1 MQKKSREAANNDNNN
16 KRDNTTNTKIFEC
29 YRLSICLTILLL
41 PSLQVIQVLSPLH
54 FYVRDICINVC
65 SRYFNY
71 NIIQTSKI

>member
-41 PSLQVIQVLSPLH
+41 PTSPSYSSTFPSTFLRAKYMYKCMQSL
-54 FYVRDICINVC
+54 F
-65 SRYFNY
+65 
-71 NIIQTSKI
+71 